1 MTIAEMIAKLQ
12 ASLDAQSIQE
22 PRLQSE
28 LIVMK
33 TLSLDRASIYTRYN
47 DRLSPAEFYS
57 MENDLTRL
65 LNGEPW
71 AYISGFR
78 EFYGLNFMVQEGVF
92 IPRPETELIVDIVLS
107 LKSRY
112 RKLRIVEPCV
122 GSGAISIALAKNIPE
137 AQVEVTDISSKCL
150 MIARQNACLNGISN
164 INLYKECNL
173 LDGIEG
179 DIDIIV
185 SNPPYIETAL
195 LHTLGDEIQFEPT
208 TALDGGYSGLEVITD
223 LLSQAQEKISHPGHI
238 IFEISP
244 IQAHEAFDLSRSF
257 FPDALINIHKDLG
270 LLERVVS
277 IELE

>member
-1 MTIAEMIAKLQ
+1 MNENDMQIK
-12 ASLDAQSIQE
+12 DAIEYSINV
-22 PRLQSE
+22 L
-28 LIVMK
+28 
-33 TLSLDRASIYTRYN
+33 TLSDSKQIDSEMLLCFVLKCNRTKLYTHSKEELSNQNKNIFKKLVKKRAKGCPI
-47 DRLSPAEFYS
+47 
-57 MENDLTRL
+57 
-65 LNGEPW
+65 
-71 AYISGFR
+71 AYITNEK
-78 EFYGLNFMVQEGVF
+78 EFWSHTLFVNESTL

-112 RKLRIVEPCV
+112 RQSRIVEPCV

-223 LLSQAQEKISHPGHI
+223 LLSQAQEKISH
-238 IFEISP
+238 
-244 IQAHEAFDLSRSF
+244 